1 MARENLFGPSSDA
14 LTTEMDVPASAR
26 SVVVKFGDEFRS
38 SKDPYIVNGWVEYYN
53 GKTWAKL
60 KTYRDLRRTAPYVCL
75 TVNPQYHKRLRF
87 NLSVI
92 GGKFSGT
99 SFRSHDCRKVSQEEN
114 QQIEEE
120 QEKKE
125 REKARKKGFLEQLN
139 DLIRSVGLILVLILA
154 LLLIAGAVALFL
166 WLKGMLPL

>member
-1 MARENLFGPSSDA
+1 MARENFFGPSSDA

-26 SVVVKFGDEFRS
+26 SVVVKFGDEFRP

-60 KTYRDLRRTAPYVCL
+60 KTYRDLRRTAPYICL

-99 SFRSHDCRKVSQEEN
+99 SFHPHDCRRATQEEN
-114 QQIEEE
+114 KDLE
-120 QEKKE
+120 Q
-125 REKARKKGFLEQLN
+125 REKEKAKRKGFLEQLN
-139 DLIRSVGLILVLILA
+139 DLVRSLGLILVLVLVLIL
-154 LLLIAGAVALFL
+154 IVGAVALFL
-166 WLKGMLPL
+166 WIKGMLPL